1 MPKQSSSEPY
11 VLRRRWTV
19 ADARAAVAAL
29 SASGLSVAAFA
40 RRENLQVQRL
50 RRWCERLGREDRRRP
65 EPGEAAPRVPE
76 VVEIRTRPAAGV
88 EIVLRSGRLLK
99 VAETIDVAAL
109 TRLVAALERA

>member
-29 SASGLSVAAFA
+29 TASGMSMAAFA

-50 RRWCERLGREDRRRP
+50 RRWCERLAGEDRRPP
-65 EPGEAAPRVPE
+65 EQSEPARRVPE
-76 VVEIRTRPAAGV
+76 VVEIRTRPASSV

-109 TRLVAALERA
+109 TRLVSALERA

>member
-1 MPKQSSSEPY
+1 MPKERSSEPY

-29 SASGLSVAAFA
+29 TASGLSLAAFA

-50 RRWCERLGREDRRRP
+50 RRWCERLAREDRRP
-65 EPGEAAPRVPE
+65 QEQSEAARPVPE
-76 VVEIRTRPAAGV
+76 VVEIRTRPASAV

-99 VAETIDVAAL
+99 VAETI
-109 TRLVAALERA
+109 

>member
-1 MPKQSSSEPY
+1 MPKERSSESY
-11 VLRRRWTV
+11 VLRRRWTI

-29 SASGLSVAAFA
+29 TASGLPLAAFA

-50 RRWCERLGREDRRRP
+50 RRWCERLAREGRRP
-65 EPGEAAPRVPE
+65 LEQREAARRVPE
-76 VVEIRTRPAAGV
+76 VVEIRTRPAAAV

-109 TRLVAALERA
+109 TRLVAALERE